1 MPPLTPR
8 RGGPTGSA
16 RGLSQAGCTVM
27 SVRWADASPFGLRT
41 EGMEVAITEGMRYQ
55 LHQGLEQALGPENAA
70 TMMSYL
76 PPVGW
81 ADVATKRDLEYVT
94 EVLSARIDSL
104 EHRLRAEFQAG
115 LRSNLL
121 GMIAANAATAGL
133 IVAALKLG

>member
-1 MPPLTPR
+1 
-8 RGGPTGSA
+8 
-16 RGLSQAGCTVM
+16 
-27 SVRWADASPFGLRT
+27 
-41 EGMEVAITEGMRYQ
+41 MEVAITEGMRYQ
-55 LHQGLEQALGPENAA
+55 LHQGLERALGPENAA

-81 ADVATKRDLEYVT
+81 ADVATKRDL
-94 EVLSARIDSL
+94 DSL
-104 EHRLRAEFQAG
+104 SERLEAKIESFANLLRAEFHAG